1 MLLTHIKLC
10 TMDWK
15 ERIQEIMKDQNIS
28 REELAS
34 RIGVSLSAL
43 GHWLTGRNDPSLLN
57 IEKMSREL
65 KVTPEFLLY
74 GIEPPVI
81 KSEFDEKRLKDCI
94 SAVYNDLLDSDD
106 LISVDTLSEYVI
118 ELYKD
123 PSDLDKPNKI
133 KRFIEMFISKK

>member
-1 MLLTHIKLC
+1 
-10 TMDWK
+10 MDWK